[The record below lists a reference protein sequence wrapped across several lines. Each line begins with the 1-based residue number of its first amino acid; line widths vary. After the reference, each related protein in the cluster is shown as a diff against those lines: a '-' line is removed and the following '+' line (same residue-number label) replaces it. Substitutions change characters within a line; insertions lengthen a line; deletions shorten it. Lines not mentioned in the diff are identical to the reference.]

1 MAPRSEEHQPEAFAE
16 GDKIKYHPTGAGN
29 VSVGEIKRIITE
41 PEAVG
46 GRQTVQASEEEPRYV
61 ILNEHTHKEAAYKH
75 ENIGEILK

>member
-1 MAPRSEEHQPEAFAE
+1 MSPRTEEYQAEAFSE
-16 GDKIKYHPTGAGN
+16 GDKVKYNPTGAGN

-61 ILNEHTHKEAAYKH
+61 AISVIQLIRPLTIFLHR
-75 ENIGEILK
+75 